1 MNCDCTA
8 GTMCLDKNISPRSQS
23 FPRLFSRQSDFFFFL
38 LNFFFFFFCPP
49 FFGSSLALICV
60 ICFLCEKIW
69 WKIVWCITWDDVG
82 SDVLWHSHQHSGRSL
97 WVSFGFLGQ
106 SQLLQWHLGAC
117 DGLESTRRN
126 WCTTES
132 ADFTFDI
139 FINLIL
145 EASLAENRNSNSIC
159 VVLDCN

>member
-23 FPRLFSRQSDFFFFL
+23 FPRLFSRQSDFFFFVFI
-38 LNFFFFFFCPP
+38 FFFFSP
-49 FFGSSLALICV
+49 SLLWVFTCHD
-60 ICFLCEKIW
+60 LCHLLDLMKNCLMYNMGW
-69 WKIVWCITWDDVG
+69 CRVWCLVTFPSALG
-82 SDVLWHSHQHSGRSL
+82 AQFAA
-97 WVSFGFLGQ
+97 FGFLGQ

-117 DGLESTRRN
+117 DGLESTLRN

-145 EASLAENRNSNSIC
+145 EASLAENRKSNSIC

>member
-1 MNCDCTA
+1 
-8 GTMCLDKNISPRSQS
+8 MCLDKNISPRSQS
-23 FPRLFSRQSDFFFFL
+23 FPRLFSRQSDFFFVFI
-38 LNFFFFFFCPP
+38 FFFFRPP
-49 FFGSSLALICV
+49 ISGSSLALICV
-60 ICFLCEKIW
+60 ICFLCVNRFDENCLMYNMGW
-69 WKIVWCITWDDVG
+69 CRVWCLVTFPSALG
-82 SDVLWHSHQHSGRSL
+82 AQFAA
-97 WVSFGFLGQ
+97 FGFLGQ

-117 DGLESTRRN
+117 DGLESTLRN

-145 EASLAENRNSNSIC
+145 EASLAENRKSNSIC

>member
-23 FPRLFSRQSDFFFFL
+23 FPRLFSRQTDFFFFVFI
-38 LNFFFFFFCPP
+38 FFFFALPSLSLHLPWFVSFAFCVWIDLMKNCLMYNM
-49 FFGSSLALICV
+49 GWCR
-60 ICFLCEKIW
+60 
-69 WKIVWCITWDDVG
+69 VWCLVTFPSALG
-82 SDVLWHSHQHSGRSL
+82 AQFAAFR
-97 WVSFGFLGQ
+97 FLGQ

-117 DGLESTRRN
+117 DGLESTLRN

-132 ADFTFDI
+132 AEFTFDI

-145 EASLAENRNSNSIC
+145 EASLAENRKSNSIC